1 MHISDDELHGRAVI
15 TADGQVLGD
24 IKRLLLD
31 TERWT
36 VSALM
41 VELRAA
47 SAEQLGASRSM
58 FRAAAVEVPIGAVQS
73 VGETVVL
80 SIRLDDLRGSTPRDA
95 TEEGAAHA

>member
-15 TADGQVLGD
+15 TADGQVLGE

-36 VSALM
+36 VSAFT

-95 TEEGAAHA
+95 TEEGAVHA